1 MSQVSVALKIY
12 GSHSNANRY
21 VCRGKKVKILQCNNI
36 MIMKAIYPKQSTRLE
51 SFLVLAFIV
60 AGDYISYIDTRTCMK
75 CNKMRQ
81 NVKN

>member
-12 GSHSNANRY
+12 GSHSNANRH
-21 VCRGKKVKILQCNNI
+21 VCREKKSNKILQCNN

-60 AGDYISYIDTRTCMK
+60 VRD
-75 CNKMRQ
+75 
-81 NVKN
+81 